1 MILTGGDESNN
12 SWSTYTI
19 TANGKKAVTAR
30 YIKISVIHAVY
41 GNAFIW
47 MDEVEA
53 GYAATPVT
61 DAIYVNGFNT
71 SITSGMCYIF
81 TPAISADSTVTREN
95 ANHSWTTN
103 VVLEKTD
110 VEDEYVVI
118 KKFKGNGASTPS
130 VKLEANQIMIAA
142 HNWEE
147 TVPGSKANEALLGTA
162 KAGDTLKL
170 YGLDIEKAAAGVAA
184 YVKILLPEEPEY
196 VLGDVNGNGEIEKY
210 DYIAVKRA
218 VMNTLTL
225 DETQQKAADV
235 NKKDGVEKYDYILI
249 KRHVMKTYVIEG

>member
-1 MILTGGDESNN
+1 
-12 SWSTYTI
+12 
-19 TANGKKAVTAR
+19 
-30 YIKISVIHAVY
+30 
-41 GNAFIW
+41 
-47 MDEVEA
+47 
-53 GYAATPVT
+53 
-61 DAIYVNGFNT
+61 
-71 SITSGMCYIF
+71 
-81 TPAISADSTVTREN
+81 
-95 ANHSWTTN
+95 
-103 VVLEKTD
+103 
-110 VEDEYVVI
+110 
-118 KKFKGNGASTPS
+118 
-130 VKLEANQIMIAA
+130 MIAA